1 MLKKTFSFSASK
13 TTCYFDAS
21 FAQIGNLVE
30 KDRSIFITDQHV
42 FDHHKKYF
50 KSSKVIQIRAG
61 ESYKIQSTVEQII
74 DQLIGF
80 AADRTT
86 TLVGVGGGVVTD
98 ITGYVASVYMR
109 GLPFGFVPTSI
120 LGMVDAS
127 IGGKNGIDV
136 GLYKNMIG
144 VIRQPGF
151 LFYDVNLLQT
161 LPNEEWVNGFA
172 EVIKHA
178 AIKDAALF
186 RDLEKNSINS
196 YRKNKKTLN
205 ELIRK
210 NVMIKSAI
218 VQKDEFEGSERR
230 LLNFGHT
237 LGHAVENVYRLPH
250 GHAIS
255 VGIKAA
261 CLISE
266 EMLNFKETARV
277 TNLLQQYGLPIDI
290 PVDFGKVIE
299 IMRMDKK
306 KTRDIMNYVLLE
318 KLGRAVVKPIPMH
331 QLEKLLYS
339 IARAR

>member
-21 FAQIGNLVE
+21 FGQIGNIVE
-30 KDRSIFITDQHV
+30 KDRSIFITDQHIY
-42 FDHHKKYF
+42 DHHKKFF
-50 KSSKVIQIRAG
+50 KGAKFIQIPAG
-61 ESYKIQSTVEQII
+61 ESFKVQYIVDTII
-74 DQLIGF
+74 DQLISF
-80 AADRTT
+80 AADRQT
-86 TLVGVGGGVVTD
+86 TLIGVGGGVVTD

-109 GLPFGFVPTSI
+109 GIPFGFVPTSI

-136 GLYKNMIG
+136 GNYKNMVG
-144 VIRQPGF
+144 VIRQPSF
-151 LFYDVNLLQT
+151 LYYDVSLLKT

-178 AIKDAALF
+178 AIKDAGLF
-186 RDLEKNSINS
+186 KELEKNSINS
-196 YRKNKKTLN
+196 YQKNKTALN
-205 ELIRK
+205 DLIRK
-210 NVMIKSAI
+210 NVMIKSTV

-237 LGHAVENVYRLPH
+237 LGHAVENVYHLPH

-255 VGIKAA
+255 IGIKAA

-306 KTRDIMNYVLLE
+306 KTRDTMHYVLLE
-318 KLGRAVVKPIPMH
+318 KIGKAVIKPIPMT

>member
-1 MLKKTFSFSASK
+1 MLKKTFSFSTSK
-13 TTCYFDAS
+13 TNCYFDAS

-30 KDRSIFITDQHV
+30 KDRSVFITDQHIY
-42 FDHHKKYF
+42 DHHKKFF
-50 KSSKVIQIRAG
+50 KGTKFIQIPAG
-61 ESYKIQSTVEQII
+61 ESFKVQYIVDTII
-74 DQLIGF
+74 DQLISLG
-80 AADRTT
+80 ADRQT

-98 ITGYVASVYMR
+98 ITGYVASIYMR
-109 GLPFGFVPTSI
+109 GVPFGFVPTSI

-136 GLYKNMIG
+136 GNYKNMVG
-144 VIRQPGF
+144 VIRQPAF
-151 LFYDVNLLQT
+151 LFYDVALLQS
-161 LPNEEWVNGFA
+161 LPPEEWVNGFA

-178 AIKDAALF
+178 AIKDATLF
-186 RDLEKNSINS
+186 RELEKNSINS
-196 YRKNKKTLN
+196 YRKNKNMLN
-205 ELIRK
+205 DLIRK
-210 NVMIKSAI
+210 NVLIKSTI

-237 LGHAVENVYRLPH
+237 LGHAVENVYHLPH

-255 VGIKAA
+255 IGIKAA

-306 KTRDIMNYVLLE
+306 KTRDTMHYVLLE
-318 KLGRAVVKPIPMH
+318 KLGKAVIKPIPMV

>member
-1 MLKKTFSFSASK
+1 MLKKTISFSSSK

-21 FAQIGNLVE
+21 FAQIGTLIDKE
-30 KDRSIFITDQHV
+30 RCIFITDQHV
-42 FDHHKKYF
+42 YDHQRKHF
-50 KSSKVIQIRAG
+50 KNTKCIQIPAG
-61 ESYKIQSTVEQII
+61 ESYKVQYIVDQII
-74 DQLIGF
+74 EQLIGYG
-80 AADRTT
+80 ADRSTT
-86 TLVGVGGGVVTD
+86 VIGVGGGVVTD

-109 GLPFGFVPTSI
+109 GVPFGFVPTSV

-136 GLYKNMIG
+136 GDYKNMVG

-151 LFYDVNLLQT
+151 LFYDVSLLQT
-161 LPNEEWVNGFA
+161 LPNEEWINGFA

-178 AIKDAALF
+178 AIKDASLF
-186 RDLEKNSINS
+186 RDLEKNSVNS
-196 YRKNKKTLN
+196 YRKNKKLLT

-210 NVMIKSAI
+210 NVMIKTTV
-218 VQKDEFEGSERR
+218 VQKDEFEGNERR

-237 LGHAVENVYRLPH
+237 LGHAVENVYHLPH

-255 VGIKAA
+255 IGIKAA

-277 TNLLQQYGLPIDI
+277 TSLLLQYGLPIDI
-290 PVDFGKVIE
+290 PVDFGKVVE

-306 KTRDIMNYVLLE
+306 KTRNIMNYVLLE
-318 KLGRAVVKPIPMH
+318 KLGKAVIKPIPMNH
-331 QLEKLLYS
+331 LEKLLYS

>member
-1 MLKKTFSFSASK
+1 MLKKTFSFSTSR

-30 KDRSIFITDQHV
+30 KDRSVFITDQHV
-42 FDHHKKYF
+42 FDRHKKYF
-50 KSSKVIQIRAG
+50 KGTKFIHIPAG
-61 ESYKIQSTVEQII
+61 ESFKVQYIVDQII

-80 AADRTT
+80 GADRST
-86 TLVGVGGGVVTD
+86 TLIGVGGGVVTD
-98 ITGYVASVYMR
+98 ITGYVAAVYMR
-109 GLPFGFVPTSI
+109 GVPFGFVPTSI

-136 GLYKNMIG
+136 GNYKNMVG
-144 VIRQPGF
+144 VIRQPAF
-151 LFYDVNLLQT
+151 LFYDVSLLQT
-161 LPNEEWVNGFA
+161 LPDDEWVNGFA

-178 AIKDAALF
+178 AIKDAGLF
-186 RDLEKNSINS
+186 RELERNSIIG
-196 YRKNKKTLN
+196 YRRNKKALT

-210 NVMIKSAI
+210 NVMIKSAV
-218 VQKDEFEGSERR
+218 VQKDEFEESERR

-237 LGHAVENVYRLPH
+237 LGHAVENVYHLPH
-250 GHAIS
+250 GHAVSI
-255 VGIKAA
+255 GIKAA

-266 EMLNFKETARV
+266 EILNFKETARV
-277 TNLLQQYGLPIDI
+277 TSLLQQYGLPIDI

-306 KTRDIMNYVLLE
+306 KTRDTMHYVLLE
-318 KLGRAVVKPIPMH
+318 KLGKAVIKPIPMN

>member
-1 MLKKTFSFSASK
+1 MLKKTFSFSVSK

-21 FAQIGNLVE
+21 FAQIGSVIE

-42 FDHHKKYF
+42 YDHHKKFF
-50 KSSKVIQIRAG
+50 KGTKFIQIPAG
-61 ESYKIQSTVEQII
+61 ESFKVQYIVDTIV
-74 DQLIGF
+74 DQLISFG
-80 AADRTT
+80 ADRQT
-86 TLVGVGGGVVTD
+86 TLIGVGGGVVTD

-109 GLPFGFVPTSI
+109 GIPFGFVPTSI

-136 GLYKNMIG
+136 GNYKNMVG

-151 LFYDVNLLQT
+151 LYYDVSLLQT
-161 LPNEEWVNGFA
+161 LPIEEWVNGFA

-196 YRKNKKTLN
+196 YRKNKAALN
-205 ELIRK
+205 DLIRK
-210 NVMIKSAI
+210 NVMIKSAV

-237 LGHAVENVYRLPH
+237 LGHAVENVYHLPH

-255 VGIKAA
+255 IGIKAA

-277 TNLLQQYGLPIDI
+277 TNLLQQYGLLIDI
-290 PVDFGKVIE
+290 PVDFGKVVE

-306 KTRDIMNYVLLE
+306 KTRDTMHYVLLE
-318 KLGRAVVKPIPMH
+318 KLGKAIIKPIPMTH
-331 QLEKLLYS
+331 LEKLLYS

>member
-1 MLKKTFSFSASK
+1 MLKKTISFSASK

-21 FAQIGNLVE
+21 FAQIGNVVE
-30 KDRSIFITDQHV
+30 KDRSIYITDQHV
-42 FDHHKKYF
+42 FDHHRKYF
-50 KSSKVIQIRAG
+50 KGTRFIQIPAG
-61 ESYKIQSTVEQII
+61 ESFKVQYIVDQII
-74 DQLIGF
+74 DQLISFG
-80 AADRTT
+80 ADRQTT
-86 TLVGVGGGVVTD
+86 IIGVGGGVVTD
-98 ITGYVASVYMR
+98 IAGYVASVYMR
-109 GLPFGFVPTSI
+109 GVPFGFVPTSI

-136 GLYKNMIG
+136 GNYKNMIG

-151 LFYDVNLLQT
+151 LFYDVSLLQS
-161 LPNEEWVNGFA
+161 LPAEEWINGFA

-178 AIKDAALF
+178 AINDASLF

-196 YRKNKKTLN
+196 YRKNKKALT

-210 NVMIKSAI
+210 NVMIKTGI
-218 VQKDEFEGSERR
+218 VKKDEFEGNERR

-237 LGHAVENVYRLPH
+237 LGHAVENVYHLPH

-255 VGIKAA
+255 IGIKAA

-266 EMLNFKETARV
+266 EILNFKETARV
-277 TNLLQQYGLPIDI
+277 TGLLQQYGLPIDI

-306 KTRDIMNYVLLE
+306 KTRDIMHYVLLE
-318 KLGRAVVKPIPMH
+318 KIGHAVIKPIPMAH
-331 QLEKLLYS
+331 LEKLLYS

>member
-1 MLKKTFSFSASK
+1 MLKKTFSFSVSK
-13 TTCYFDAS
+13 TNCYFDAS
-21 FAQIGNLVE
+21 FAQIGTVVE
-30 KDRSIFITDQHV
+30 KDRSIFVTDQHV
-42 FDHHKKYF
+42 FDLHKKIF
-50 KSSKVIQIRAG
+50 KGLKVIQIRPG
-61 ESYKIQSTVEQII
+61 ESYKIQSTVDQII

-80 AADRTT
+80 GADRQT

-98 ITGYVASVYMR
+98 IVGFVASVYMR
-109 GLPFGFVPTSI
+109 GIPFGFVPTTI

-127 IGGKNGIDV
+127 IGGKNGIDL
-136 GLYKNMIG
+136 GHYKNMIG

-151 LFYDVNLLQT
+151 LFYDVALLKT
-161 LPNEEWVNGFA
+161 LPAEEWVNGFA

-178 AIKDAALF
+178 AIKDAKLF
-186 RDLEKNSINS
+186 RDLEANSLNF
-196 YRKNKKTLN
+196 YRKNKKALA

-210 NVMIKSAI
+210 NVLIKSA
-218 VQKDEFEGSERR
+218 VVLKDEFEQGDRK

-237 LGHAVENVYRLPH
+237 LGHAVENVYQLPH

-266 EMLNFKETARV
+266 EMINFKETARV
-277 TNLLQQYGLPIDI
+277 TNLLLQYGLPIDI

-306 KTRDIMNYVLLE
+306 KTRDTMHYVLLE
-318 KLGRAVVKPIPMH
+318 KLGRAVIKPIPMN

>member
-1 MLKKTFSFSASK
+1 MLKKTFAFSASK

-21 FAQIGNLVE
+21 FSQIGSLVE
-30 KDRSIFITDQHV
+30 KDRSIFVTDQHV
-42 FDHHKKYF
+42 YDHHKKHF
-50 KSSKVIQIRAG
+50 KGARVIQIRPG
-61 ESYKIQSTVEQII
+61 EAYKIQSTIDQVI

-80 AADRTT
+80 GADRKTT
-86 TLVGVGGGVVTD
+86 IIGVGGGVVTD

-109 GLPFGFVPTSI
+109 GVPFGFVPTTI

-136 GLYKNMIG
+136 GPYKNMVG

-151 LFYDVNLLQT
+151 LFYDVALLQS
-161 LPNEEWVNGFA
+161 LPNEEWINGFA

-178 AIKDAALF
+178 AIKDVSLF
-186 RDLEKNSINS
+186 RELEKNSING
-196 YRKNKKTLN
+196 YRKNKKELA
-205 ELIRK
+205 ELIRR
-210 NVMIKSAI
+210 NVMIKSAV
-218 VQKDEFEGSERR
+218 VQKDEFEESDRK

-237 LGHAVENVYRLPH
+237 LGHAVENVYHLPH

-266 EMLNFKETARV
+266 EMMNFKETARV
-277 TNLLQQYGLPIDI
+277 TGLLQQYGLPIDI

-306 KTRDIMNYVLLE
+306 KTRDIMHYVLLE
-318 KLGRAVVKPIPMH
+318 KLGKAVIKPIPMA

>member
-1 MLKKTFSFSASK
+1 MLKKTFSFSVSK

-21 FAQIGNLVE
+21 FAQIGSVVE

-42 FDHHKKYF
+42 YDHHKKFF
-50 KSSKVIQIRAG
+50 KGTKFIQIPAG
-61 ESYKIQSTVEQII
+61 ESFKVQYIVDTIV
-74 DQLIGF
+74 DQLISFG
-80 AADRTT
+80 ADRQT
-86 TLVGVGGGVVTD
+86 TLIGVGGGVVTD

-109 GLPFGFVPTSI
+109 GIPFGFVPTSI

-136 GLYKNMIG
+136 GNYKNMVG

-151 LFYDVNLLQT
+151 LYYDVSLLQT
-161 LPNEEWVNGFA
+161 LPIEEWVNGFA

-196 YRKNKKTLN
+196 YRKNKAALN
-205 ELIRK
+205 DLIRK
-210 NVMIKSAI
+210 NVMIKSAV

-237 LGHAVENVYRLPH
+237 LGHAVENVYHLPH

-255 VGIKAA
+255 IGIKAA

-290 PVDFGKVIE
+290 PVDFGKVVE

-306 KTRDIMNYVLLE
+306 KTRDIMHYVLLE
-318 KLGRAVVKPIPMH
+318 KLGKAIIKPIPMTH
-331 QLEKLLYS
+331 LEKLLYS

>member
-1 MLKKTFSFSASK
+1 MLKKSFSFNSSK

-21 FAQIGNLVE
+21 FAQIGNVIE
-30 KDRSIFITDQHV
+30 KDRAVFITDEHV

-50 KSSKVIQIRAG
+50 KGAKLILIRPGEPYKVQT
-61 ESYKIQSTVEQII
+61 TVDQII
-74 DQLIGF
+74 EQLIGF
-80 AADRTT
+80 SADRKTT
-86 TLVGVGGGVVTD
+86 IIGVGGGVVTD

-109 GLPFGFVPTSI
+109 GVPFGFVPTSI

-136 GLYKNMIG
+136 GHYKNMVG

-151 LFYDVNLLQT
+151 LYYDVSLLQS
-161 LPNEEWVNGFA
+161 LPAEEWVNGFA

-178 AIKDAALF
+178 AIKDATLF
-186 RDLEKNSINS
+186 RELEKNSIQN
-196 YRKNKKTLN
+196 YRKNKTALT

-210 NVMIKSAI
+210 NVMIKSAV
-218 VQKDEFEGSERR
+218 VQKDEFEVSDRK

-255 VGIKAA
+255 IGIKAA

-266 EMLNFKETARV
+266 EILNFKETARV
-277 TNLLQQYGLPIDI
+277 TSLLQQYGLPIDI
-290 PVDFGKVIE
+290 PVDFSKVIE

-306 KTRDIMNYVLLE
+306 KTRDIMHYVLLE
-318 KLGRAVVKPIPMH
+318 KIGKAVIKPIPMAH
-331 QLEKLLYS
+331 LEKLLYS

>member
-1 MLKKTFSFSASK
+1 MLKKTFSFSSSK

-21 FAQIGNLVE
+21 FAQIGKLVE
-30 KDRSIFITDQHV
+30 KDRSIFITDQHI
-42 FDHHKKYF
+42 FDHHKNLF
-50 KSSKVIQIRAG
+50 KGTRLIQIRPG
-61 ESYKIQSTVEQII
+61 ESNKIQSTVDQII
-74 DQLIGF
+74 DQVIGF
-80 AADRTT
+80 GADRTT
-86 TLVGVGGGVVTD
+86 TLIGVGGGVVTD
-98 ITGYVASVYMR
+98 IVGYVASVYMR
-109 GLPFGFVPTSI
+109 GVPFGFVPTTL

-136 GLYKNMIG
+136 GPYKNMVG

-161 LPNEEWVNGFA
+161 LPMEEWVNGFA

-178 AIKDAALF
+178 AIKDAGLF

-196 YRKNKKTLN
+196 YRRNKKALN

-210 NVMIKSAI
+210 NVMIKSAV
-218 VQKDEFEGSERR
+218 VQKDEFENSERK

-237 LGHAVENVYRLPH
+237 LGHAVENVYQLPH

-266 EMLNFKETARV
+266 EMLNFKETARI
-277 TNLLQQYGLPIDI
+277 TSLLQQYGLPINI
-290 PVDFGKVIE
+290 PVDFGKIIE

-306 KTRDIMNYVLLE
+306 KTRDIMHYVLLE
-318 KLGRAVVKPIPMH
+318 KLGKAVIKPIPMH
-331 QLEKLLYS
+331 LLEKLLYS

>member
-1 MLKKTFSFSASK
+1 MLKKTVSFSASK
-13 TTCYFDAS
+13 TNYYFDVT
-21 FAQIGNLVE
+21 FAQIKNLV
-30 KDRSIFITDQHV
+30 DPTRCVFITDQHV
-42 FDHHKKYF
+42 FDFHRKYF
-50 KSSKVIQIRAG
+50 KNTKCVQIPAG
-61 ESYKIQSTVEQII
+61 ESYKVQHTVDQII
-74 DQLIGF
+74 EKLIGYG
-80 AADRTT
+80 ADRSTT
-86 TLVGVGGGVVTD
+86 IIGVGGGVVTD
-98 ITGYVASVYMR
+98 ITGYIASVYMR
-109 GLPFGFVPTSI
+109 GVPFGFVPTSL

-136 GLYKNMIG
+136 GNYKNMVG

-151 LFYDVNLLQT
+151 LFYDVSLLQT

-186 RDLEKNSINS
+186 RDLEKNSIAS
-196 YRKNKKTLN
+196 YRKNKKTLT

-210 NVMIKSAI
+210 NVLIKTAV
-218 VQKDEFEGSERR
+218 VQKDEFEGNERR

-237 LGHAVENVYRLPH
+237 LGHAVENVYQLPH

-255 VGIKAA
+255 IGIRAA

-266 EMLNFKETARV
+266 EMLNFKETTRV
-277 TNLLQQYGLPIDI
+277 TNLLQQYGLPVNM
-290 PVDFGKVIE
+290 PVDFGKVVE

-306 KTRDIMNYVLLE
+306 KTREIMHYVLLE
-318 KLGRAVVKPIPMH
+318 KLGKAVIKPIPMAH
-331 QLEKLLYS
+331 LEKLLYS

>member
-1 MLKKTFSFSASK
+1 MLKKSFSFSSSK

-21 FAQIGNLVE
+21 FAQIGTVVE
-30 KDRSIFITDQHV
+30 KDRSIFITDQHI
-42 FDHHKKYF
+42 FDHHQKHF
-50 KSSKVIQIRAG
+50 KGVKLIQIRAG
-61 ESYKIQSTVEQII
+61 ELYKTQTTVDQVI
-74 DQLIGF
+74 DQLIALG
-80 AADRTT
+80 ADRKTT
-86 TLVGVGGGVVTD
+86 IVGVGGGVVTD
-98 ITGYVASVYMR
+98 VVGYVASIYMR
-109 GLPFGFVPTSI
+109 GVPFGFVPTSI

-136 GLYKNMIG
+136 GHYKNMVG
-144 VIRQPGF
+144 VIRQPDF
-151 LFYDVNLLQT
+151 LFYDVSLLHS
-161 LPNEEWVNGFA
+161 LPENEWVNGFA

-178 AIKDAALF
+178 AIKDAKLF
-186 RDLEKNSINS
+186 KELENNSILT
-196 YRKNKKTLN
+196 YKKNKKALT

-210 NVMIKSAI
+210 NVMIKSA
-218 VQKDEFEGSERR
+218 VVLQDEFEKGERK

-237 LGHAVENVYRLPH
+237 LGHAVENVYQLPH

-261 CLISE
+261 CLLSE
-266 EMLNFKETARV
+266 DMTNFKETARV
-277 TNLLQQYGLPIDI
+277 TSLLQRYGLPIDV

-306 KTRDIMNYVLLE
+306 KLQDIMHYVLLE
-318 KLGRAVVKPIPMH
+318 KRGKGVINPILMN

>member
-13 TTCYFDAS
+13 TNCYFDAS
-21 FAQIGNLVE
+21 FAQIGELVE
-30 KDRSIFITDQHV
+30 KDRSIFITDQHIY
-42 FDHHKKYF
+42 DSHRKNF
-50 KSSKVIQIRAG
+50 KGVRFIQIPAG
-61 ESYKIQSTVEQII
+61 ETFKVQSTIDQII
-74 DQLIGF
+74 DQLISFG
-80 AADRTT
+80 ADRKT
-86 TLVGVGGGVVTD
+86 TLIGVGGGVVTD
-98 ITGYVASVYMR
+98 ITGYVASVFMR
-109 GLPFGFVPTSI
+109 GVPFGFVPTSI

-136 GLYKNMIG
+136 GNYKNMVG

-151 LFYDVNLLQT
+151 LFYDVSLLNS
-161 LPNEEWVNGFA
+161 LPAEEWVNGFA

-178 AIKDAALF
+178 AIKDATLF
-186 RDLEKNSINS
+186 RELENKSINH
-196 YRKNKKTLN
+196 YRKDKKALT

-210 NVMIKSAI
+210 NVLIKSAI
-218 VQKDEFEGSERR
+218 VQKDEFEGNERR

-237 LGHAVENVYRLPH
+237 LGHAVENVYHLPH

-255 VGIKAA
+255 IGIKGA

-266 EMLNFKETARV
+266 QVTNFKETARV
-277 TNLLQQYGLPIDI
+277 TSLLQQYGLPIDI

-306 KTRDIMNYVLLE
+306 KLRDTMHYVVLE
-318 KLGRAVVKPIPMH
+318 KLGKAIIKPIPMA

>member
-1 MLKKTFSFSASK
+1 MLKKTFSFSSSK

-21 FAQIGNLVE
+21 FAQIGNVFE
-30 KDRSIFITDQHV
+30 KDRAVFITDEHV

-50 KSSKVIQIRAG
+50 KGTKLIQIRPG
-61 ESYKIQSTVEQII
+61 EIYKVQSAVDQII

-80 AADRTT
+80 GADRKTT
-86 TLVGVGGGVVTD
+86 IVGVGGGVVTD
-98 ITGYVASVYMR
+98 ITGYVASIYMR
-109 GLPFGFVPTSI
+109 GVPFGFVPTSI

-136 GLYKNMIG
+136 GHYKNMVG

-151 LFYDVNLLQT
+151 LFYDVSFLQS
-161 LPNEEWVNGFA
+161 LPAEEWVNGFA

-178 AIKDAALF
+178 AIKDVALF
-186 RDLEKNSINS
+186 RDLERNSIGT
-196 YRKNKKTLN
+196 YRKNKKALS

-210 NVMIKSAI
+210 NVMIKSA
-218 VQKDEFEGSERR
+218 VVKQDEFEMSERK

-237 LGHAVENVYRLPH
+237 LGHAVENVYNLPH
-250 GHAIS
+250 GHAVS

-266 EMLNFKETARV
+266 EVLNFKETARV
-277 TNLLQQYGLPIDI
+277 TSLLQQYGLPIDI
-290 PVDFGKVIE
+290 PVDFEKVIE
-299 IMRMDKK
+299 VMRMDKK
-306 KTRDIMNYVLLE
+306 KLRDTMHYVLLE
-318 KLGRAVVKPIPMH
+318 KLGKAVVKPIPMH

>member
-1 MLKKTFSFSASK
+1 MLKKIISFSASK

-21 FAQIGNLVE
+21 FAQIGKLVE

-42 FDHHKKYF
+42 YDHHKKLF
-50 KSSKVIQIRAG
+50 KGLKFIQIPAG
-61 ESYKIQSTVEQII
+61 ESFKVQSTVDQII
-74 DQLIGF
+74 DQLISFGT
-80 AADRTT
+80 DRKT
-86 TLVGVGGGVVTD
+86 TLIGVGGGVVTD

-109 GLPFGFVPTSI
+109 GIPFGFVPTSI

-136 GLYKNMIG
+136 GHYKNMVGI
-144 VIRQPGF
+144 IRQPGF
-151 LFYDVNLLQT
+151 LYYDTSLLQS
-161 LPNEEWVNGFA
+161 LPAEEWVNGFA

-196 YRKNKKTLN
+196 YRKNKIALT

-210 NVMIKSAI
+210 NVLIKSSF

-237 LGHAVENVYRLPH
+237 LGHAVENVYNLPH

-277 TNLLQQYGLPIDI
+277 TSLLQQYGLPIDI
-290 PVDFGKVIE
+290 PVDFGKVVE

-306 KTRDIMNYVLLE
+306 KLRNIMHYVLLE
-318 KLGRAVVKPIPMH
+318 KLGKAVIKPIPMT

>member
-1 MLKKTFSFSASK
+1 MLKKTVSFSASK
-13 TTCYFDAS
+13 TNYYFDAS
-21 FAQIGNLVE
+21 FAQIKNLVE
-30 KDRSIFITDQHV
+30 PAGCIFITDQHV
-42 FDHHKKYF
+42 FDLQKKYF
-50 KSSKVIQIRAG
+50 KNTKCIQIPAG
-61 ESYKIQSTVEQII
+61 ESYKVQHTVDEII
-74 DQLIGF
+74 EKLIGF
-80 AADRTT
+80 GADRSTT
-86 TLVGVGGGVVTD
+86 IIGVGGGVVTD

-109 GLPFGFVPTSI
+109 GVPFGFVPTSL

-136 GLYKNMIG
+136 GNYKNMIG

-151 LFYDVNLLQT
+151 LFYDVSLLQT

-196 YRKNKKTLN
+196 YRKSKKSLT

-210 NVMIKSAI
+210 NVLIKTAV
-218 VQKDEFEGSERR
+218 VQKDEFEGNDRR

-237 LGHAVENVYRLPH
+237 LGHAVENVYHLPH

-255 VGIKAA
+255 IGIKAA

-277 TNLLQQYGLPIDI
+277 TSLLQQYGLPIDM
-290 PVDFGKVIE
+290 PVDFGKVVE

-306 KTRDIMNYVLLE
+306 KSRDIMHYVLLE
-318 KLGRAVVKPIPMH
+318 KLGKAVIKRIPMTH
-331 QLEKLLYS
+331 LEKLLYS

>member
-1 MLKKTFSFSASK
+1 MLKKTFSFSVSK

-21 FAQIGNLVE
+21 IAQIGSVVE

-42 FDHHKKYF
+42 FDHHKKFF
-50 KSSKVIQIRAG
+50 KGTKFIQIPAG
-61 ESYKIQSTVEQII
+61 ESFKVQYIVDTII
-74 DQLIGF
+74 DQLISFG
-80 AADRTT
+80 ADRQT
-86 TLVGVGGGVVTD
+86 TLIGVGGGVVTD

-109 GLPFGFVPTSI
+109 GIPFGFVPTSI

-136 GLYKNMIG
+136 GNYKNMVG

-151 LFYDVNLLQT
+151 LYYDISLLQT
-161 LPNEEWVNGFA
+161 LPTEEWVNGFA

-178 AIKDAALF
+178 AIKDAGLF

-196 YRKNKKTLN
+196 YRKNKAALN
-205 ELIRK
+205 DLIRK
-210 NVMIKSAI
+210 NVLIKSTV
-218 VQKDEFEGSERR
+218 VQKDEFEGSDRR

-237 LGHAVENVYRLPH
+237 LGHAVENVYHLPH

-255 VGIKAA
+255 IGIKAA

-266 EMLNFKETARV
+266 ELLNFKETARV

-290 PVDFGKVIE
+290 PVDFGKVVE

-306 KTRDIMNYVLLE
+306 KTRDIMHYVLLE
-318 KLGRAVVKPIPMH
+318 KLGKAIIKPIPMNH
-331 QLEKLLYS
+331 LEKLLYS

>member
-1 MLKKTFSFSASK
+1 MLKKSFSFSSSK

-21 FAQIGNLVE
+21 FAQIGTVVE
-30 KDRSIFITDQHV
+30 KDRSIFITDQHI
-42 FDHHKKYF
+42 FDHHQKHF
-50 KSSKVIQIRAG
+50 KGVKLIQIRAG
-61 ESYKIQSTVEQII
+61 ELYKTQTTVDQVI
-74 DQLIGF
+74 DQLIALG
-80 AADRTT
+80 ADRKTT
-86 TLVGVGGGVVTD
+86 IVGVGGGVVTD
-98 ITGYVASVYMR
+98 IVGYVASVYMR
-109 GLPFGFVPTSI
+109 GVPFGFVPTSI

-144 VIRQPGF
+144 VIRQPEF
-151 LFYDVNLLQT
+151 LFYDVSLLQT
-161 LPNEEWVNGFA
+161 LPMEEWVNGFA

-186 RDLEKNSINS
+186 RALEKNSINN
-196 YRKNKKTLN
+196 YRKNKKELT

-210 NVMIKSAI
+210 NVMIKSSV

-237 LGHAVENVYRLPH
+237 LGHAVENVYRMPH

-277 TNLLQQYGLPIDI
+277 TNLLQQYGLPINV
-290 PVDFGKVIE
+290 PVDFGKVVD

-306 KTRDIMNYVLLE
+306 KTRDVMNYVLLE
-318 KLGRAVVKPIPMH
+318 KIGKAVIKPIPMY

>member
-1 MLKKTFSFSASK
+1 MLKKTFSFSVSK

-21 FAQIGNLVE
+21 FAQIGSVVE

-42 FDHHKKYF
+42 YDNHKKFF
-50 KSSKVIQIRAG
+50 KGTKFIQIPAG
-61 ESYKIQSTVEQII
+61 ESFKVQYIVDTIV
-74 DQLIGF
+74 DQLISFG
-80 AADRTT
+80 ADRQT
-86 TLVGVGGGVVTD
+86 TLIGVGGGVVTD

-109 GLPFGFVPTSI
+109 GIPFGFVPTSI

-136 GLYKNMIG
+136 GNYKNMVG

-151 LFYDVNLLQT
+151 LYYDVSLLQT
-161 LPNEEWVNGFA
+161 LPIEEWVNGFA

-196 YRKNKKTLN
+196 YRKNKAALN
-205 ELIRK
+205 DLIRK
-210 NVMIKSAI
+210 NVMIKSAV

-237 LGHAVENVYRLPH
+237 LGHAIENVYHLPH

-255 VGIKAA
+255 IGIKAA

-290 PVDFGKVIE
+290 PVDFGKVVE

-306 KTRDIMNYVLLE
+306 KTRDIMHYVLLE
-318 KLGRAVVKPIPMH
+318 KLGKAIIKPIPMTH
-331 QLEKLLYS
+331 LEKLLYS

>member
-1 MLKKTFSFSASK
+1 MMYS
-13 TTCYFDAS
+13 
-21 FAQIGNLVE
+21 
-30 KDRSIFITDQHV
+30 
-42 FDHHKKYF
+42 
-50 KSSKVIQIRAG
+50 
-61 ESYKIQSTVEQII
+61 
-74 DQLIGF
+74 
-80 AADRTT
+80 
-86 TLVGVGGGVVTD
+86 
-98 ITGYVASVYMR
+98 
-109 GLPFGFVPTSI
+109 
-120 LGMVDAS
+120 
-127 IGGKNGIDV
+127 
-136 GLYKNMIG
+136 
-144 VIRQPGF
+144 
-151 LFYDVNLLQT
+151 LLQT
-161 LPNEEWVNGFA
+161 LPNEEWINGFA

-178 AIKDAALF
+178 AIKDVALF

-196 YRKNKKTLN
+196 YRKNKKALN
-205 ELIRK
+205 ELIRR
-210 NVMIKSAI
+210 NVMIKSAV

-237 LGHAVENVYRLPH
+237 LGHAVENVYQLPH

-318 KLGRAVVKPIPMH
+318 KLGRAVIKPIPMR

>member
-21 FAQIGNLVE
+21 FAQIGNIVE
-30 KDRSIFITDQHV
+30 KDRSIFITDQHI
-42 FDHHKKYF
+42 FDQHRKYF
-50 KSSKVIQIRAG
+50 KGTKVIQIRAG

-86 TLVGVGGGVVTD
+86 TLIGVGGGVVTD
-98 ITGYVASVYMR
+98 IAGYVASIYMR
-109 GLPFGFVPTSI
+109 GIPFGFVPTSI

-136 GLYKNMIG
+136 GHYKNMIG
-144 VIRQPGF
+144 VISQPGF
-151 LFYDVNLLQT
+151 LFYDVNFLRT

-178 AIKDAALF
+178 AIKDVALF
-186 RDLEKNSINS
+186 RDLEKNSVNS
-196 YRKNKKTLN
+196 YRKNKKALN
-205 ELIRK
+205 ELIRR
-210 NVMIKSAI
+210 NVMIKSAV
-218 VQKDEFEGSERR
+218 VQKDEFERSERR

-237 LGHAVENVYRLPH
+237 LGHAVENVYQLPH

-318 KLGRAVVKPIPMH
+318 KLGRAVIKPIPMPK
-331 QLEKLLYS
+331 LEKLLYS

>member
-1 MLKKTFSFSASK
+1 MLKKIFSFSSSK

-30 KDRSIFITDQHV
+30 KDRSVFITDQHV

-50 KSSKVIQIRAG
+50 RNSRVIQIRPG
-61 ESYKIQSTVEQII
+61 ESYKTQTTLDQIF
-74 DQLIGF
+74 DQLIEFG
-80 AADRTT
+80 ADRKTT
-86 TLVGVGGGVVTD
+86 VIGVGGGVVTD

-109 GLPFGFVPTSI
+109 GVPFGFVPTSI

-127 IGGKNGIDV
+127 IGGKNGIDI
-136 GLYKNMIG
+136 GHYKNMVG

-151 LFYDVNLLQT
+151 LFYDVSLLHS
-161 LPNEEWVNGFA
+161 LPIEEWVNGFA

-178 AIKDAALF
+178 AIKDAGLF

-196 YRKNKKTLN
+196 YRKSKKLLTD
-205 ELIRK
+205 LIRK
-210 NVMIKSAI
+210 NVMIKSA
-218 VQKDEFEGSERR
+218 VVKKDEFERSERK

-266 EMLNFKETARV
+266 EVMNFKETARV
-277 TNLLQQYGLPIDI
+277 TGLLQQYGLPIDI
-290 PVDFGKVIE
+290 PVDFGKVVE

-306 KTRDIMNYVLLE
+306 KTRDIMHYVLLE
-318 KLGRAVVKPIPMH
+318 KIGKAVIKPIPMH

>member
-1 MLKKTFSFSASK
+1 
-13 TTCYFDAS
+13 
-21 FAQIGNLVE
+21 
-30 KDRSIFITDQHV
+30 
-42 FDHHKKYF
+42 
-50 KSSKVIQIRAG
+50 
-61 ESYKIQSTVEQII
+61 
-74 DQLIGF
+74 
-80 AADRTT
+80 
-86 TLVGVGGGVVTD
+86 
-98 ITGYVASVYMR
+98 MR
-109 GLPFGFVPTSI
+109 GVPFGFVPTSI

-127 IGGKNGIDV
+127 IGGKNGIDI
-136 GLYKNMIG
+136 GNYKNMVG

-151 LFYDVNLLQT
+151 LFYDVSLLQT
-161 LPNEEWVNGFA
+161 LPMEEWVNGFA

-178 AIKDAALF
+178 AIKDAGLF
-186 RDLEKNSINS
+186 RDLEKNSVNN
-196 YRKNKKTLN
+196 YRKNKSALT

-210 NVMIKSAI
+210 NVMIKSA
-218 VQKDEFEGSERR
+218 VVRQDEFEGNERR

-237 LGHAVENVYRLPH
+237 LGHAVENVYHLPH

-255 VGIKAA
+255 IGIKAA

-266 EMLNFKETARV
+266 EMTNFKETARV

-290 PVDFGKVIE
+290 PVDFSKVIE

-318 KLGRAVVKPIPMH
+318 KLGKAVIKPIPMS

>member
-1 MLKKTFSFSASK
+1 MLKKTFSFSSSK
-13 TTCYFDAS
+13 TNCYFDAS
-21 FAQIGNLVE
+21 FAQIGDLVE
-30 KDRSIFITDQHV
+30 KDRSIFITDQNIYDSHRK
-42 FDHHKKYF
+42 HF
-50 KSSKVIQIRAG
+50 KGARFIQIPAG
-61 ESYKIQSTVEQII
+61 ETFKVQSTIDQII
-74 DQLIGF
+74 DQLISFG
-80 AADRTT
+80 ADRKT
-86 TLVGVGGGVVTD
+86 TLIGVGGGVVTD
-98 ITGYVASVYMR
+98 ITGYVASVFMR
-109 GLPFGFVPTSI
+109 GVPFGFVPTSI

-136 GLYKNMIG
+136 GNYKNMVG

-151 LFYDVNLLQT
+151 LFYDVTLLNS
-161 LPNEEWVNGFA
+161 LPAEEWVNGFA

-178 AIKDAALF
+178 AIKDAGLF
-186 RDLEKNSINS
+186 RELENKSIHE
-196 YRKNKKTLN
+196 YRKNKKALT

-210 NVMIKSAI
+210 NVMIKSSI
-218 VQKDEFEGSERR
+218 VQKDEFEGNERR

-237 LGHAVENVYRLPH
+237 LGHAVENVYHLPH

-255 VGIKAA
+255 IGIKGA

-266 EMLNFKETARV
+266 QVTNFKETARV

-306 KTRDIMNYVLLE
+306 KLRDTMHYVILE
-318 KLGRAVVKPIPMH
+318 KLGKAIIKPIPMV

>member
-1 MLKKTFSFSASK
+1 MLKRTVSFSASK

-21 FAQIGNLVE
+21 FAQIGKIVD
-30 KDRSIFITDQHV
+30 KDRCIFITDQHV
-42 FDHHKKYF
+42 FDHQKKYF
-50 KSSKVIQIRAG
+50 KNTKCIQIPAG
-61 ESYKIQSTVEQII
+61 ESYKVQYMVDQII
-74 DQLIGF
+74 EKLIGY

-86 TLVGVGGGVVTD
+86 TLIGVGGGVVTD

-109 GLPFGFVPTSI
+109 GVPFGFVPTSI

-136 GLYKNMIG
+136 GNYKNMVG
-144 VIRQPGF
+144 LIRQPGF
-151 LFYDVNLLQT
+151 LFYDVSLLQT
-161 LPNEEWVNGFA
+161 LPDDEWVNGFA

-178 AIKDAALF
+178 AIKDARLF

-196 YRKNKKTLN
+196 YRKNKTSLT

-210 NVMIKSAI
+210 NVLIKTAV
-218 VQKDEFEGSERR
+218 VQKDEFEGNERR

-237 LGHAVENVYRLPH
+237 LGHAVENVYHLPH

-255 VGIKAA
+255 IGIKAA

-277 TNLLQQYGLPIDI
+277 TSLLQQYGLPIDL
-290 PVDFGKVIE
+290 PVDFGKVVE

-306 KTRDIMNYVLLE
+306 KTRDIMHYVLLE
-318 KLGRAVVKPIPMH
+318 KLGKAVIKPIPMAH
-331 QLEKLLYS
+331 LEKLLYS